1 MIFTRKKE
9 STMEDNPKS
18 TSIRLTPR
26 DRARLKTIAALKGMT
41 MGQVISEILR
51 KEYAAQIADGEI
63 AL

>member
-1 MIFTRKKE
+1 
-9 STMEDNPKS
+9 MEDNPKS